1 MLVADSPTVCFP
13 ARTVAPPSNMEV
25 HRSCG
30 EAHRVAECPLRSV
43 NSLCHLSFCDLDGG
57 QQDVAELTVP
67 LVAVAP
73 VRAHAE
79 RAHTNHLAPSTDPS
93 KANEQHQQILLN
105 G

>member
-1 MLVADSPTVCFP
+1 MSPALGFH
-13 ARTVAPPSNMEV
+13 S
-25 HRSCG
+25 SCRLLFG
-30 EAHRVAECPLRSV
+30 
-43 NSLCHLSFCDLDGG
+43 DLDGG

-93 KANEQHQQILLN
+93 KANEQQQQILLI